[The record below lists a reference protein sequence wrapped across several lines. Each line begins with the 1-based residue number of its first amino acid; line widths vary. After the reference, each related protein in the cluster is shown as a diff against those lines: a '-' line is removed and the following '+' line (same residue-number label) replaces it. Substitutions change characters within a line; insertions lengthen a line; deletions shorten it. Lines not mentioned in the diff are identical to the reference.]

1 MKFVATETAEQL
13 DLQTL
18 PRYAS
23 SQAPASSMRS
33 AASCWNV
40 ALPCGKACA
49 SCAQLSARR

>member
-13 DLQTL
+13 DLQTRERL
-18 PRYAS
+18 V